1 MRSAGAKPEQ
11 IPSPNSSHHLGKKKK
26 VMMVFN
32 NFPSIL
38 NNKYLDF
45 CIMVSILKEP
55 EVWSYAFMSW

>member
-1 MRSAGAKPEQ
+1 
-11 IPSPNSSHHLGKKKK
+11 
-26 VMMVFN
+26 MVFK

-55 EVWSYAFMSW
+55 EVQSYMFMSW

>member
-1 MRSAGAKPEQ
+1 
-11 IPSPNSSHHLGKKKK
+11 
-26 VMMVFN
+26 MVFN

-55 EVWSYAFMSW
+55 EVWSYMFMSR